1 MSKSTS
7 ILPDNAFLL
16 WLQDKSNNEYLTP
29 ESLTQMYTHLAP
41 LVADDPLDT
50 FKKDDRNHS
59 FLVFMK
65 HHNNN
70 ISKSYLMHHMSML
83 ALGVGQP
90 AQYAGRYFFSS
101 GDNIHNQFVTHEL
114 PVDFLKELNPFT
126 HNYSKTGTPF
136 HASHYSP
143 SFAEPTSLEITST
156 TVPFLTN
163 PLT

>member
-1 MSKSTS
+1 
-7 ILPDNAFLL
+7 
-16 WLQDKSNNEYLTP
+16 
-29 ESLTQMYTHLAP
+29 MYTHLAP

-50 FKKDDRNHS
+50 FKKDYRHHS

-65 HHNNN
+65 HHNTN
-70 ISKSYLMHHMSML
+70 ISKSYLMHLRFTTFLKVRLECTNISSKSYLMHHMSML